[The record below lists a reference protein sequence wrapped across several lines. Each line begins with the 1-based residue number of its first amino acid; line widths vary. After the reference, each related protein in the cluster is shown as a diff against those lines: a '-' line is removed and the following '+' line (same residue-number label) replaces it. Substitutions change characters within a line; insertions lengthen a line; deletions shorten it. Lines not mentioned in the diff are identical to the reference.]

1 MSNRD
6 DEFGKDSESDN
17 EGARERSD
25 ANGSSIEDSLTDAER
40 EELGADHPLADLS
53 PFADGFEGTN
63 IDEDSDFELEDSEYA
78 SDAAI
83 VYEELLARIG
93 EQAPQPRLEAT
104 RRAVELIGDPQ
115 RNYPV
120 IHITGT
126 NGKTSTSRIAESIL
140 RAYGLRTGLMTS
152 PHLVRVN
159 ERIVIDGRAISNR
172 ALAENWA
179 DIRPFL
185 LMTDSE
191 LLAKGEEPLTY
202 FEALTVLAFASFA
215 DAPVDV
221 AILEVGM
228 GGEWDSTNVADGQVA
243 VFSPIALDHTHRLG
257 TTVSEIAR
265 TKSGIIKPAAA
276 IVSALQTADAQIELE
291 RAADLTESTMSVEGD
306 AFELVSSDVAVGGQ
320 LITVRGI
327 AGTYADLFMPLFG
340 EFQGH
345 NAALAIAA
353 VESFLGAG
361 SQALVHD
368 VLAEGLATVSSPG
381 RLQIIGAEPTVIVD
395 AAHNPHGAAALA
407 TALKEYFTFDEIA
420 FVIAVLDD
428 KDAAGIVGALAPIAH
443 RFYVTTSESER
454 AIAPEELVET
464 VRTFTEETTDFDTF
478 AEAIEL
484 ARGWAAE
491 NERRAVVVTGSI
503 TLVGEALALAKVEGW
518 KP

>member
-1 MSNRD
+1 MSERD
-6 DEFGKDSESDN
+6 DEFDDSAEPEDSFDDSLSDEERAEL
-17 EGARERSD
+17 EGA
-25 ANGSSIEDSLTDAER
+25 
-40 EELGADHPLADLS
+40 HPLADLS

-63 IDEDSDFELEDSEYA
+63 IDDDSDFELEDSEYA
-78 SDAAI
+78 QDAGL

-115 RNYPV
+115 RTYPV
-120 IHITGT
+120 IHLTGT
-126 NGKTSTSRIAESIL
+126 NGKTSTSRIVESIL

-152 PHLVRVN
+152 PHLMRVN
-159 ERIVIDGRAISNR
+159 ERIMIDGRAISNR

-179 DIRPFL
+179 DIRPYL
-185 LMTDSE
+185 LMVDAE

-215 DAPVDV
+215 DAPIDV
-221 AILEVGM
+221 AVLEVGM

-243 VFSPIALDHTHRLG
+243 VFSPIALDHTQRLG
-257 TTVSEIAR
+257 STIAEIAR
-265 TKSGIIKPAAA
+265 TKAGIIKPAAA
-276 IVSALQTADAQIELE
+276 IVSAVQTSDAQIALE
-291 RAADLTESTMSVEGD
+291 RAADLTESKLGFEGD
-306 AFELVSSDVAVGGQ
+306 AFELLSSAVAVGGQ
-320 LITVRGI
+320 LISVRGL
-327 AGTYADLFMPLFG
+327 AATYSDLFLPLFG

-361 SQALVHD
+361 SQALVMD

-381 RLQIIGAEPTVIVD
+381 RLQVIGAEPTVIVD

-407 TALKEYFTFDEIA
+407 AALKEYFTFDEIA
-420 FVIAVLDD
+420 FVVGVLDD
-428 KDAAGIVGALAPIAH
+428 KDAAGIIGALAPVAN
-443 RFYVTTSESER
+443 RFYVTSSQSER
-454 AIAPEELVET
+454 AVAPEDLVEI
-464 VRTFTEETTDFDTF
+464 VRELHEETTDFDSF
-478 AEAIEL
+478 AEAMEL

-503 TLVGEALALAKVEGW
+503 SLVAEALALADVEGW

>member
-1 MSNRD
+1 MSERD
-6 DEFGKDSESDN
+6 DEFDNNAEPDDSFD
-17 EGARERSD
+17 
-25 ANGSSIEDSLTDAER
+25 DSLSDEERAEL
-40 EELGADHPLADLS
+40 ESGHPLADLS

-78 SDAAI
+78 QDAAL
-83 VYEELLARIG
+83 VYDELLARVG

-115 RNYPV
+115 RTYPV

-126 NGKTSTSRIAESIL
+126 NGKTSTSRIVESIL

-152 PHLVRVN
+152 PHLIRVN

-172 ALAENWA
+172 ALAANWA

-185 LMTDSE
+185 LMVDAE
-191 LLAKGEEPLTY
+191 LLAKAEEPLTY

-215 DAPVDV
+215 DAPIDV
-221 AILEVGM
+221 AVLEVGM

-257 TTVSEIAR
+257 LTVPEIAR
-265 TKSGIIKPAAA
+265 TKAGIIKPAAA
-276 IVSALQTADAQIELE
+276 IVSAIQTADVQIELE
-291 RAADLTESTMSVEGD
+291 RAADLTESTLGFEGD
-306 AFELVSSDVAVGGQ
+306 AFELTSSAVAVGGQ
-320 LITVRGI
+320 LISVRGL
-327 AGTYADLFMPLFG
+327 AGTYSDLFMPLFG

-368 VLAEGLATVSSPG
+368 VLAEGLATVTSPG
-381 RLQIIGAEPTVIVD
+381 RLQLIGAEPTVIVD
-395 AAHNPHGAAALA
+395 AAHNPHGATALA
-407 TALKEYFTFDEIA
+407 AALKEYFTFDEIA

-428 KDAAGIVGALAPIAH
+428 KDAGGIVGALAPVAN
-443 RFYVTTSESER
+443 RFYVTTSQSDR
-454 AIAPEELVET
+454 AVAPEELVET
-464 VRTFTEETTDFDTF
+464 VRAFSQETTDFDTF
-478 AEAIEL
+478 AEAMEL
-484 ARGWAAE
+484 ARAWAGE
-491 NERRAVVVTGSI
+491 NERRAVVVTGSV
-503 TLVGEALALAKVEGW
+503 TLVGEAIALSEAEGW